1 MRSETQKEVTTM
13 TMGERIKQVR
23 KEAEGK
29 LSQEEFAASLGLSR
43 GQLMTYEI
51 DRVTPQRSVLMLIS
65 QQYSIRLEWLETG
78 EEPMRLP
85 PNEDDEIV
93 DEVLAG
99 SNEFVKAVIRGI
111 AKTPGGWEMM
121 REVFNAIQAELD
133 KQKKPGD

>member
-1 MRSETQKEVTTM
+1 M
-13 TMGERIKQVR
+13 TLGERIKLVR
-23 KEAEGK
+23 KEATHK
-29 LSQEEFAASLGLSR
+29 MTQEDFARSLGLTR
-43 GQLMTYEI
+43 DQLVTYEL
-51 DRVTPQRSVLMLIS
+51 DRVKPQRSVLMLIS

-93 DEVLAG
+93 DEILAG

-133 KQKKPGD
+133 KQKEPSD

>member
-1 MRSETQKEVTTM
+1 M

-85 PNEDDEIV
+85 PSEDDEIV

-121 REVFNAIQAELD
+121 REVFNAIQAELN
-133 KQKKPGD
+133 KQKEPSD

>member
-1 MRSETQKEVTTM
+1 M
-13 TMGERIKQVR
+13 TIGERIRQVR
-23 KEAEGK
+23 KEAGRK
-29 LSQEEFAASLGLSR
+29 ISQADFAASLGLTR
-43 GQLMTYEI
+43 PQLMTYETG
-51 DRVTPQRSVLMLIS
+51 RVVPQRSVLMLIS
-65 QQYSIRLEWLETG
+65 QQYSIRIEWLETG

-85 PNEDDEIV
+85 PSEDDEIV

-133 KQKKPGD
+133 RQKKPSD

>member
-1 MRSETQKEVTTM
+1 M

-133 KQKKPGD
+133 KQKKPSD

>member
-1 MRSETQKEVTTM
+1 M
-13 TMGERIKQVR
+13 TMGERIKQGR

-133 KQKKPGD
+133 KQKKPSD

>member
-1 MRSETQKEVTTM
+1 M

-121 REVFNAIQAELD
+121 REVFNAIQAELN
-133 KQKKPGD
+133 KQKEPSD

>member
-1 MRSETQKEVTTM
+1 M

-121 REVFNAIQAELD
+121 REVFDAIQAELD
-133 KQKKPGD
+133 KQKEPSD

>member
-1 MRSETQKEVTTM
+1 M
-13 TMGERIKQVR
+13 TLGERIKLVR
-23 KEAEGK
+23 KEATHK
-29 LSQEEFAASLGLSR
+29 MTQEDFARSLGLTR
-43 GQLMTYEI
+43 DQLVTYEL
-51 DRVTPQRSVLMLIS
+51 DRVKPQRSVLMLIS

-111 AKTPGGWEMM
+111 AKTPGGWAMM

-133 KQKKPGD
+133 KQKEPSD

>member
-1 MRSETQKEVTTM
+1 M
-13 TMGERIKQVR
+13 TLGERIKLVR
-23 KEAEGK
+23 KEATHK
-29 LSQEEFAASLGLSR
+29 MTQEDFARSLGLTR
-43 GQLMTYEI
+43 DQLVTYEL
-51 DRVTPQRSVLMLIS
+51 DRVKPQRSVLMLIS

-133 KQKKPGD
+133 KQKKPSD

>member
-1 MRSETQKEVTTM
+1 M
-13 TMGERIKQVR
+13 TLGERIKLVR
-23 KEAEGK
+23 KEATYK
-29 LSQEEFAASLGLSR
+29 MTQEDFARSLGLTR
-43 GQLMTYEI
+43 DQLVTYEL
-51 DRVTPQRSVLMLIS
+51 DRVKPQRSVLMLIS
-65 QQYSIRLEWLETG
+65 QQYSIRLQWLETG

-133 KQKKPGD
+133 KQKEPSD

>member
-1 MRSETQKEVTTM
+1 M
-13 TMGERIKQVR
+13 TLGERIKLVR
-23 KEAEGK
+23 KEATHK
-29 LSQEEFAASLGLSR
+29 MTQEDFARSLGLTR
-43 GQLMTYEI
+43 DQLVTYEL
-51 DRVTPQRSVLMLIS
+51 DRVKPQRSVLMLVS
-65 QQYSIRLEWLETG
+65 RQYSIRLEWLETG

-99 SNEFVKAVIRGI
+99 SNEFVKAVILGI

-133 KQKKPGD
+133 KQTEPSD

>member
-1 MRSETQKEVTTM
+1 M
-13 TMGERIKQVR
+13 TLGERIKLVR
-23 KEAEGK
+23 KDATHK
-29 LSQEEFAASLGLSR
+29 MTQEDFARSLGLTR
-43 GQLMTYEI
+43 DQLVTYEL
-51 DRVTPQRSVLMLIS
+51 DRVKPQRSVLMLIS

-133 KQKKPGD
+133 KQKEPSD

>member
-1 MRSETQKEVTTM
+1 M
-13 TMGERIKQVR
+13 TLGERIKLVR
-23 KEAEGK
+23 KEATHK
-29 LSQEEFAASLGLSR
+29 MTQEDFARSLGLTR
-43 GQLMTYEI
+43 DQLVTYEL
-51 DRVTPQRSVLMLIS
+51 DRVKPQRSVLMLIS
-65 QQYSIRLEWLETG
+65 QQYSIRLEWMETG

-133 KQKKPGD
+133 KQKEPSD

>member
-1 MRSETQKEVTTM
+1 M

-133 KQKKPGD
+133 NRVGGGD

>member
-1 MRSETQKEVTTM
+1 M
-13 TMGERIKQVR
+13 TLGERIKLVR
-23 KEAEGK
+23 KEATHK
-29 LSQEEFAASLGLSR
+29 MTQEDFARSLGLTR
-43 GQLMTYEI
+43 DQLVTYEL
-51 DRVTPQRSVLMLIS
+51 DRVKPQRSVLMLVS
-65 QQYSIRLEWLETG
+65 RQYSIRLEWLETG

-133 KQKKPGD
+133 KQKEPSD

>member
-1 MRSETQKEVTTM
+1 M

-23 KEAEGK
+23 KEAGRK
-29 LSQEEFAASLGLSR
+29 VSQEKFASSLGLTR
-43 GQLMTYEI
+43 AQLMTYEL
-51 DRVTPQRSVLMLIS
+51 DRVIPQRSTLMLIS

-133 KQKKPGD
+133 KQKEPSD

>member
-1 MRSETQKEVTTM
+1 M
-13 TMGERIKQVR
+13 TLGKRIKLVR
-23 KEAEGK
+23 KEATHK
-29 LSQEEFAASLGLSR
+29 MTQEDFARSLGLTR
-43 GQLMTYEI
+43 DQLVTYEL
-51 DRVTPQRSVLMLIS
+51 DRVKPQRSVLMLIS

-85 PNEDDEIV
+85 PSEDDEIV

-133 KQKKPGD
+133 KQKEPSD

>member
-1 MRSETQKEVTTM
+1 M

-93 DEVLAG
+93 DAVLAG

-133 KQKKPGD
+133 KQGKPSD

>member
-1 MRSETQKEVTTM
+1 M

-85 PNEDDEIV
+85 PSEDDEIV

-133 KQKKPGD
+133 KQKEPSD

>member
-1 MRSETQKEVTTM
+1 
-13 TMGERIKQVR
+13 MGERIKQVR

>member
-1 MRSETQKEVTTM
+1 M
-13 TMGERIKQVR
+13 TLGERIKLVR
-23 KEAEGK
+23 REATHK
-29 LSQEEFAASLGLSR
+29 MTQEDFARSLGLTR
-43 GQLMTYEI
+43 DQLVTYEL
-51 DRVTPQRSVLMLIS
+51 DRVKPQRSVLMLIS

-133 KQKKPGD
+133 KQKEPSD

>member
-1 MRSETQKEVTTM
+1 M

-65 QQYSIRLEWLETG
+65 QQYNIRLEWLETG

-133 KQKKPGD
+133 KQKEPSD

>member
-1 MRSETQKEVTTM
+1 M
-13 TMGERIKQVR
+13 TLGERIKLVR
-23 KEAEGK
+23 KEATHK
-29 LSQEEFAASLGLSR
+29 MTQEDFARSLGLTR
-43 GQLMTYEI
+43 DQLVTYEL
-51 DRVTPQRSVLMLIS
+51 DRVKPQRSVLMLIS
-65 QQYSIRLEWLETG
+65 QQYSIRLEWLETS

-133 KQKKPGD
+133 KQKEPSD

>member
-1 MRSETQKEVTTM
+1 M
-13 TMGERIKQVR
+13 TLGERIKLVR
-23 KEAEGK
+23 KEAAHK
-29 LSQEEFAASLGLSR
+29 MTQEDFARSLGLTR
-43 GQLMTYEI
+43 DQLVTYEL
-51 DRVTPQRSVLMLIS
+51 DRVKPQRSVLMLIS

-133 KQKKPGD
+133 KQKEPSD

>member
-1 MRSETQKEVTTM
+1 M
-13 TMGERIKQVR
+13 TLGERIKLVR
-23 KEAEGK
+23 KEATHK
-29 LSQEEFAASLGLSR
+29 MTQEDFARSLGLTR
-43 GQLMTYEI
+43 DQLVTYEL
-51 DRVTPQRSVLMLIS
+51 DRVKPQRSILMLIS

-133 KQKKPGD
+133 KQKEPSD

>member
-1 MRSETQKEVTTM
+1 M

-133 KQKKPGD
+133 KQKEPSD

>member
-1 MRSETQKEVTTM
+1 M

-111 AKTPGGWEMM
+111 AKTPGGWEID
-121 REVFNAIQAELD
+121 RKSVV
-133 KQKKPGD
+133 

>member
-1 MRSETQKEVTTM
+1 M
-13 TMGERIKQVR
+13 TLGERIKLVR
-23 KEAEGK
+23 REATNK
-29 LSQEEFAASLGLSR
+29 MTQEDFARSLGLTR
-43 GQLMTYEI
+43 DQLVTYEL
-51 DRVTPQRSVLMLIS
+51 DRVKPQRSVLMLIS

-85 PNEDDEIV
+85 PSEDDEIV

-133 KQKKPGD
+133 KQKEPSD

>member
-1 MRSETQKEVTTM
+1 M
-13 TMGERIKQVR
+13 TLGERIKLVR
-23 KEAEGK
+23 KEATHK
-29 LSQEEFAASLGLSR
+29 MTQEDFARSLGLTR
-43 GQLMTYEI
+43 DQLVTYEL
-51 DRVTPQRSVLMLIS
+51 DRVKPQRSVLMLIS

-133 KQKKPGD
+133 KQKEPSD

>member
-1 MRSETQKEVTTM
+1 M
-13 TMGERIKQVR
+13 TLGERIKLVR
-23 KEAEGK
+23 KEATHK
-29 LSQEEFAASLGLSR
+29 MTQEDFARSLGLTR
-43 GQLMTYEI
+43 DQLVTYEL
-51 DRVTPQRSVLMLIS
+51 DKVKPQRSVLMLIS

-133 KQKKPGD
+133 KQKEPSD

>member
-1 MRSETQKEVTTM
+1 M

-85 PNEDDEIV
+85 PSEDDEIV